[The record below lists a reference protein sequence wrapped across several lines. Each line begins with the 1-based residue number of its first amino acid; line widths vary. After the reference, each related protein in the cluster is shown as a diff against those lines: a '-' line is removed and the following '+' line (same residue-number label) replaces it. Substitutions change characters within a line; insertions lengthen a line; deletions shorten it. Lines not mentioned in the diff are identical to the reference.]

1 MLETNDVDERYWT
14 EVVEFSFGLIDCLH
28 EELIDPLGVER
39 GRSHWQTIGVF
50 SAHFGGYDD

>member
-1 MLETNDVDERYWT
+1 MLETNGVNERYWT
-14 EVVEFSFGLIDCLH
+14 EVVEFLLGLIDCLH

-50 SAHFGGYDD
+50 SAHFG